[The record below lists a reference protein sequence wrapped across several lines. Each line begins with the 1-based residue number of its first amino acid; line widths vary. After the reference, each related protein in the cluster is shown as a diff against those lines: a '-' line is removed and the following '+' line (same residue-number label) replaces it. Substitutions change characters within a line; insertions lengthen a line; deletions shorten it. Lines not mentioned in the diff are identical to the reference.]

1 MDIKLFYLYRIAN
14 MIPMYT
20 VDIFLRYLSW
30 CGVILDGRVHFLN
43 FSIIAKSVY
52 FLTFIQL
59 LDICLDYQPN
69 SKYVC

>member
-52 FLTFIQL
+52 FF
-59 LDICLDYQPN
+59 DIHSIIRHLFRL
-69 SKYVC
+69 STE

>member
-43 FSIIAKSVY
+43 FSIIAKRVY
-52 FLTFIQL
+52 FF
-59 LDICLDYQPN
+59 DIHLIIRHLFRL
-69 SKYVC
+69 STE